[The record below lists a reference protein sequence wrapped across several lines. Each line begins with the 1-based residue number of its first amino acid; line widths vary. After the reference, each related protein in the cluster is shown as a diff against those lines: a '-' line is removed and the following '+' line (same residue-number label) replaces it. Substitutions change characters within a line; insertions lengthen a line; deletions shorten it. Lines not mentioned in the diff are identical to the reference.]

1 MGYSFDDAFLSFSL
15 QICINM
21 PPKKSAAVPLRARLP
36 RKAKGSQPPVSETPK
51 TTSKVTKKAAPSQKL
66 KPGRKPAVKSGTG
79 QKGKHVT
86 IEEGPPVVRRGR
98 PSDSIVRQDASYPNP
113 FSSDSSRNSTA
124 SLYSKWTGGLPTPYP
139 RSSGAV
145 SHAPDTTSRGFNEAL
160 GYKYSPGFGGASG
173 FSGFFAKANTGRQSF
188 GAPSSADGARPKAT
202 GRTSSSIAAENVS
215 DFFTKLGS
223 PSAPGF
229 PSFEPG
235 YPYPGNSSSWF
246 SPKQYNAPWM
256 QTPPP
261 PHYSGQTHDTLFGGH
276 LPNIAGF
283 GARSN
288 FQNPTPWSYPPPDDS
303 YSYNLPLDFRATSPA
318 DDVEGTTANPENG
331 TAPAAPPVPEL
342 GIKESRMTREKSMLV
357 PGGRII
363 KTTTTVFI
371 PSEGGQQKNEK
382 AKGVP
387 EDKIGI
393 FVTDKDGHIEAEEGG
408 WLQVLNRIEPWE
420 VEALLDQNRMRYRKR
435 NAARYGISKKPVKK
449 KPIGRIT
456 RGKSGPVNTVRKPQ
470 QEETAA
476 ESASNDRTT
485 GSTPTFTL
493 GPNHPINQNPP
504 KAKPPKKALPS
515 PTLKSITARKKST
528 TLSKRV
534 KPPEPLILRRSRRT
548 SRAPSRYSPAP
559 ASDRQKPAANA
570 KPGQSDVSK
579 IRKSKALSSPPFTA
593 TPQNKTTSSELN
605 SHLAN
610 AARLALNVLNRT
622 SKDLITDLQTLTDA
636 MTHLDEIQ
644 QRKTSAPLRAD
655 PEVKRRLTAI
665 QGTIQRAFEA
675 SIERAVSKAV
685 AIERK
690 KMSGARDA
698 LREFQKYYTA
708 MLMLRDLQLK
718 HVYGTKYVVQVDGA
732 RQKMQQC
739 LNTAVMEHLTMVDIS
754 TEQMEKRRGK
764 AAVEAGERFQEEFW
778 LVAALRHVLGGFDE
792 VFAFEPRVGVE
803 TRQNVKTKRLVKGW
817 RKLYGNWTADDWAR
831 YEAEKMED
839 QVALKA
845 TKRASLGEMVKSV

>member
-1 MGYSFDDAFLSFSL
+1 
-15 QICINM
+15 M
-21 PPKKSAAVPLRARLP
+21 PPKKSATVPLRARLP
-36 RKAKGSQPPVSETPK
+36 RKAKGSEPSVPETPK
-51 TTSKVTKKAAPSQKL
+51 TTSKDTKKAAPSQKL
-66 KPGRKPAVKSGTG
+66 KPGRKPGVKSGAG

-86 IEEGPPVVRRGR
+86 IEEAPPVVRRGR
-98 PSDSIVRQDASYPNP
+98 PPDSIVRQDASYPNP

-139 RSSGAV
+139 RSSVAA
-145 SHAPDTTSRGFNEAL
+145 SHPPDTTSQRFTEAL
-160 GYKYSPGFGGASG
+160 GYKYSPGFGGVSG
-173 FSGFFAKANTGRQSF
+173 ISGFFPKANTF
-188 GAPSSADGARPKAT
+188 GAPSSLEATRPKKT

-246 SPKQYNAPWM
+246 SPKRYSAPWM

-261 PHYSGQTHDTLFGGH
+261 PDYSGQTHNTLFGGYR
-276 LPNIAGF
+276 PSIAGF

-288 FQNPTPWSYPPPDDS
+288 FQNPTPWPYPLADGN
-303 YSYNLPLDFRATSPA
+303 YSYNLPLDFEATSPA
-318 DDVEGTTANPENG
+318 GDAEGTTANPEND
-331 TAPAAPPVPEL
+331 TAPAAPAVPEL

-371 PSEGGQQKNEK
+371 PSEGGQQKNKK
-382 AKGVP
+382 AKGVA

-393 FVTDKDGHIEAEEGG
+393 FITDKDGHVEAEEGG

-420 VEALLDQNRMRYRKR
+420 VEALLDQNRMRNRKR
-435 NAARYGISKKPVKK
+435 NAARYAVSKKPVKK
-449 KPIGRIT
+449 KPVGRIT
-456 RGKSGPVNTVRKPQ
+456 RGKSGPVNAARKPQ
-470 QEETAA
+470 QDETAA
-476 ESASNDRTT
+476 GPASSDKTT
-485 GSTPTFTL
+485 GSSPTFML

-504 KAKPPKKALPS
+504 KATPPKKALPS
-515 PTLKSITARKKST
+515 PKLKSITARKRST

-548 SRAPSRYSPAP
+548 SRAPSRYSPEP
-559 ASDRQKPAANA
+559 ASDRQKPAGENA
-570 KPGQSDVSK
+570 KTGPADGSK
-579 IRKSKALSSPPFTA
+579 IQKSKALSSPPFTA
-593 TPQNKTTSSELN
+593 TPQDKTTSSELN

-622 SKDLITDLQTLTDA
+622 SKDLITDLQHLTDA
-636 MTHLDEIQ
+636 MTHAYEIR

-655 PEVKRRLTAI
+655 PEVTRRLTAI
-665 QGTIQRAFEA
+665 QDTIQRAFEA

-685 AIERK
+685 AIERR

-698 LREFQKYYTA
+698 LREFQKHYKA

-718 HVYGTKYVVQVDGA
+718 HVYGTKYVVQVDCA

-778 LVAALRHVLGGFDE
+778 LVAALRGVLGGFDE

-803 TRQNVKTKRLVKGW
+803 VKQNAKTVRLVRRW
-817 RKLYGNWTADDWAR
+817 RKLYGDWTAEDWAR

-845 TKRASLGEMVKSV
+845 VKRASLGERGESV